1 MAMSK
6 IKTVYNGGAAI
17 SMIGRETDPT
27 ASTNSYVKCFHINTS
42 IMKTTTIKLKNYHAS
57 NLLTWKLL
65 GYVDGIGGENETITE
80 ADFSANL
87 SEIVVEA
94 QSYLKYSK
102 IEFQVKSKV
111 NGLPAKYTWEFFST
125 IN

>member
-65 GYVDGIGGENETITE
+65 GYVDGIGGENETIYYNYVIDDGWMHSSRTPTT
-80 ADFSANL
+80 L
-87 SEIVVEA
+87 
-94 QSYLKYSK
+94 
-102 IEFQVKSKV
+102 
-111 NGLPAKYTWEFFST
+111 
-125 IN
+125 